1 MSAGGDGSP
10 VVLITGGGTGIG
22 AATARRLAADGYRVA
37 VNGRREAPLAEV
49 AATVGGLAVR
59 ADAASE
65 EGAAA
70 AVART
75 VEAFGRLDAVVL
87 NAGGGHPGNVLE
99 QTPESFRGVLRGNVE
114 GPFLV
119 ARAALPHLL
128 ERGGAIVTVASLA
141 GLRVGPDSAA
151 YCTAKA
157 AAIMLTQTIA
167 VDFGPR
173 GVRANAVC
181 PGWVRTDIGD
191 RGMDWLA
198 EQRGIDREAAYALAT
213 QDVPL
218 RRAATAEEVADAIA
232 WLASPAAAYVNG
244 ATLTLDGGAAIVDVP
259 TLAFR
264 VG

>member
-1 MSAGGDGSP
+1 MDGREGAP
-10 VVLITGGGTGIG
+10 VALITGGGTGIG
-22 AATARRLAADGYRVA
+22 AATARRLAAAGYRVA
-37 VNGRREAPLAEV
+37 VNGRRPEPLAAV
-49 AATVGGLAVR
+49 AAEVGGLALP
-59 ADAASE
+59 ADAADE
-65 EGAAA
+65 DGAAGIVA
-70 AVART
+70 DAVRT
-75 VEAFGRLDAVVL
+75 FGRLDAVVL
-87 NAGGGHPGNVLE
+87 NAGGGHSGNVLE

-157 AAIMLTQTIA
+157 AAIMLAQTMAI
-167 VDFGPR
+167 DFGPR
-173 GVRANAVC
+173 GVRSNAVC

-198 EQRGIDREAAYALAT
+198 QERGIDREAAYALAT
-213 QDVPL
+213 GDVPL
-218 RRAATAEEVADAIA
+218 RRAATADEVAEAIA
-232 WLASPAAAYVNG
+232 WLVSPASSYVNG
-244 ATLTLDGGAAIVDVP
+244 ASLLLDGGVSLVDAA

-264 VG
+264 S